1 MTSLTVFQTAAAILG
16 ALCIIYGVDVRRK
29 PGARNFVAVIWQT
42 LILGVM
48 NALVS
53 RQPGG
58 YCPPPSRRTFLGQ
71 SLASAG
77 LLSLGPARALAAD
90 PLLVANVTGLY
101 SVQVA
106 RIETPHSTDEVAAL
120 IAGWSGQVAI
130 GGGRY
135 SMGGQVAV
143 RAGLHLDM
151 RQMNKVV
158 WLRPTEHTVRV
169 QAGIRWRDLQDHLD
183 PLSLAVKTMQSYSNF
198 TVGGAVAVNCHGRY
212 VGHGPI
218 GNTVRALQLV
228 LADGSVVET
237 SQTMHSELF
246 RAAIGGYGAMAAITE
261 VELELADNVRI
272 ERVVE
277 KVPLKR
283 YLSHFKENVLADKRA
298 VLHNADL
305 LPPLFDSPVSVTW
318 RRAAESTPLTE
329 TRRLVPRGE
338 SYGIEQSA
346 IWAITELP
354 GGQTLRKDI
363 IQPAQIRKPAVKWLN
378 HEASLDVAE
387 LEPRSR
393 AVSTYV
399 LQEYFIPEQRAM
411 DFVREMAGVLQ
422 KHEVA
427 ALNISIRHAPA
438 DTVSLLPWARE
449 DVFCFVLYYKQRTWK
464 SAQEAVG
471 VWTRKLI
478 ELALQH
484 GGRYYLP
491 YQPHATKQQF
501 ESAYPEAA
509 QLRRL
514 KRHVDPTGKFSN
526 ELWRKYL

>member
-1 MTSLTVFQTAAAILG
+1 MTSIIVLQATAAILG
-16 ALCIIYGVDVRRK
+16 VLFIIYGLDLRRRA
-29 PGARNFVAVIWQT
+29 GARNVVAFILQR
-42 LILGVM
+42 LILSVM

-53 RQPGG
+53 RQPGVDG
-58 YCPPPSRRTFLGQ
+58 PPPTRRTFLGQ

-77 LLSLGPARALAAD
+77 LLGFGPAQVLAAE

-120 IAGWSGQVAI
+120 VGAWSGQVAI

-151 RQMNKVV
+151 RQMGKVL
-158 WLRPTEHTVRV
+158 WLRPAEHAVRV

-183 PLSLAVKTMQSYSNF
+183 PLGLAVKTMQSYSNF

-228 LADGSVVET
+228 LADGSVIESSPTVR
-237 SQTMHSELF
+237 SELF
-246 RAAIGGYGAMAAITE
+246 RAAIGGYGAIAVITE

-272 ERVVE
+272 ERVIE
-277 KVPLKR
+277 RVPLKR
-283 YLSHFKENVLADKRA
+283 YLSHFKEKVLADKRA

-305 LPPLFDSPVSVTW
+305 LPPMFDSPVSVTW
-318 RRAAESTPLTE
+318 RQASESTPLTE
-329 TRRLVPRGE
+329 TERLVPRGK
-338 SYGIEQSA
+338 SYGLEQSA

-363 IQPAQIRKPAVKWLN
+363 IAPAQIRKPAVKWLN

-399 LQEYFIPEQRAM
+399 LQEYFVPEQSAV
-411 DFVREMAGVLQ
+411 DFVREMARVLRQ
-422 KHEVA
+422 HGVA

-438 DTVSLLPWARE
+438 DTLSLLPWARE

-464 SAQEAVG
+464 SAREAVG

-478 ELALQH
+478 DLALQH

-501 ESAYPEAA
+501 ESAYPEAV

-514 KRHVDPTGKFSN
+514 KRRVDPMGKLSN